1 MKQPPLPADPIG
13 ARFCQIFNHPWKFII
28 APVPEPGERPAWKTE
43 SAYPLQP
50 RNLWDTYCNSSHLL
64 GLRFG
69 KETRYA
75 LLDID
80 RGSRYHFLNNPR
92 QFKSILEICEGI
104 GLCRPLVI
112 QSSDSGGIHVY
123 FFLPEPIPTFKLACA
138 IKFALLEAGVLCKPG
153 EIESFP
159 NVKAYAKNKPSN
171 YNAHRLPL
179 QVGSVLLDDDFEP
192 LTNNLAL
199 FLDLADTAAA
209 CQDLTELVAAISK
222 SCQRQSRTYTP
233 SISNRAQEW
242 KSHLENRSI
251 QGWTGKSQT
260 NELLKDFATY
270 GVVWLALK
278 GQALVEHVVATAI
291 NAPGYQQFC
300 SHQHETRQRAID
312 WSRAA
317 ETYYSPYCSY
327 PNRNNPY
334 KQTFDPNAANNIVD
348 FPNQANAQ
356 RHQQTQERIRQVVAY
371 LEEKGTLPAA
381 ATARSTAIISAS
393 KALHGIGVSQT
404 TLHKQT
410 YLPLWH
416 PKHHVKLGVI
426 TTPEPT
432 SAISTQLEIEQIPA
446 PPLEPKSLQTPLRQ
460 ETKENYTQKSY
471 MKVLGLPAAEDA
483 PQAQSSVLN
492 SESELNSLNPFQTTT
507 DNNSKSELNSLN
519 LFPTTT
525 DNSKLSLNSSQTT
538 TDNNSKSELNSLNLF
553 PTTTDN
559 SKLSLNSSQT
569 TTDNNSKSSLNS
581 GPVDFEHKQP
591 LSLEAATAPRIETT
605 DLERITKLRLQ
616 AICHAQK
623 TVKREALIT
632 GRMIQGSERAHIGQ
646 IAKMQFYWQS
656 GEPSLMSEAWEW
668 AFANPGALPEA
679 LSPANSSSGNLAVE
693 PPDVATKPNST
704 ESAPHQLPTADS
716 SERNSSSATAL
727 VGEPPTKPSPTTP
740 PLDLL
745 NPPSNRQLQP
755 VEILTSAGKWLTGY
769 FVHSCIAVA
778 NLIGIERM
786 FTLFDADGQM
796 YRFLGQIR
804 PL

>member
-1 MKQPPLPADPIG
+1 MATISAVAPQGKLPPLPADPIG
-13 ARFCQIFNHPWKFII
+13 ARFCQIFNHPWNFII

-50 RNLWDTYCNSSHLL
+50 RNLWDTYCDSSRLL

-80 RGSRYHFLNNPR
+80 RGSRYHFLNDPR

-112 QSSDSGGIHVY
+112 QSSDSGGIHIY

-138 IKFALLEAGVLCKPG
+138 IKFALLEAGVLLQPG

-159 NVKAYAKNKPSN
+159 NVKAYAKNKPSK

-209 CQDLTELVAAISK
+209 CQDLTELKAAISK
-222 SCQRQSRTYTP
+222 SYQRQSRTYTP
-233 SISNRAQEW
+233 GISNSAQEW

-278 GQALVEHVVATAI
+278 GQELVEHVVATAI

-300 SHQHETRQRAID
+300 SHQHEIQQRAID

-317 ETYYSPYCSY
+317 ESYYSPYCSH
-327 PNRNNPY
+327 PSRNNPY
-334 KQTFDPNAANNIVD
+334 KQTFDPNAANNAANNIVD
-348 FPNQANAQ
+348 FPNRANAQ

-404 TLHKQT
+404 TLHKQS

-416 PKHHVKLGVI
+416 PKHYVKLGVI
-426 TTPEPT
+426 TFPEAKR
-432 SAISTQLEIEQIPA
+432 AISTQLEIEQIQDPW
-446 PPLEPKSLQTPLRQ
+446 LEPISLQTPLKRGT
-460 ETKENYTQKSY
+460 EENYTQKSY
-471 MKVLGLPAAEDA
+471 MKVLCLPPASDE
-483 PQAQSSVLN
+483 PQAQLDAL
-492 SESELNSLNPFQTTT
+492 ESE
-507 DNNSKSELNSLN
+507 
-519 LFPTTT
+519 
-525 DNSKLSLNSSQTT
+525 NSS
-538 TDNNSKSELNSLNLF
+538 NL
-553 PTTTDN
+553 
-559 SKLSLNSSQT
+559 L
-569 TTDNNSKSSLNS
+569 KSSSTEIHKQTLCQEKS
-581 GPVDFEHKQP
+581 GAVDFDHKQT
-591 LSLEAATAPRIETT
+591 LSSKAATATKIEPT
-605 DLERITKLRLQ
+605 DFIRITKLRLL
-616 AICHAQK
+616 AKSHAEKIVQ
-623 TVKREALIT
+623 REAVLA
-632 GRMIQGSERAHIGQ
+632 GRRIQGSERAHKEQ
-646 IAKMQFYWQS
+646 IAKMQQYWQS

-668 AFANPGALPEA
+668 AKANPGALPEA
-679 LSPANSSSGNLAVE
+679 LFPANSSSENLAIE
-693 PPDVATKPNST
+693 PPEVATNS
-704 ESAPHQLPTADS
+704 
-716 SERNSSSATAL
+716 NSS
-727 VGEPPTKPSPTTP
+727 
-740 PLDLL
+740 
-745 NPPSNRQLQP
+745 
-755 VEILTSAGKWLTGY
+755 
-769 FVHSCIAVA
+769 
-778 NLIGIERM
+778 
-786 FTLFDADGQM
+786 
-796 YRFLGQIR
+796 
-804 PL
+804 

>member
-13 ARFCQIFNHPWKFII
+13 TRFCQIFNHPWKFII
-28 APVPEPGERPAWKTE
+28 APVPESGERPAWKTE

-50 RNLWDTYCNSSHLL
+50 RNLWDTYCDSSHLL

-80 RGSRYHFLNNPR
+80 RGSRYHFLNDLK

-112 QSSDSGGIHVY
+112 QSSDSGGIHIY

-138 IKFALLEAGVLCKPG
+138 IRFALLEAGVLLQPG

-159 NVKAYAKNKPSN
+159 NVKAYAKNFPSN

-192 LTNNLAL
+192 LTNNLAW

-209 CQDLTELVAAISK
+209 CQDLTELAAAISK
-222 SCQRQSRTYTP
+222 SYQRQSRTYTP

-278 GQALVEHVVATAI
+278 GQALVDHVVATAI

-312 WSRAA
+312 WSKAA
-317 ETYYSPYCSY
+317 ETYYSPYCSH

-334 KQTFDPNAANNIVD
+334 KQTFDPNPTNNIVD
-348 FPNQANAQ
+348 FPNRANAQ

-393 KALHGIGVSQT
+393 IALHGIGVSQT

-426 TTPEPT
+426 TTPEPNR
-432 SAISTQLEIEQIPA
+432 AISTQLEIEQIPD
-446 PPLEPKSLQTPLRQ
+446 PTLEPKSLQTPPRQ
-460 ETKENYTQKSY
+460 GKGENYTQKSY
-471 MKVLGLPAAEDA
+471 MKVLCSPAAEHA
-483 PQAQSSVLN
+483 PQAQSSALN
-492 SESELNSLNPFQTTT
+492 SESEVN
-507 DNNSKSELNSLN
+507 
-519 LFPTTT
+519 
-525 DNSKLSLNSSQTT
+525 SLNSSQTT
-538 TDNNSKSELNSLNLF
+538 TDKNSESELNLLNFPQTTTHNSKLSSNSLNLFLTTIHNSALSSNSLNLF
-553 PTTTDN
+553 PTEIY
-559 SKLSLNSSQT
+559 K
-569 TTDNNSKSSLNS
+569 NSKSSLNF
-581 GPVDFEHKQP
+581 GAVDFEHKQP
-591 LSLEAATAPRIETT
+591 LSLGAAYAFRIETA
-605 DLERITKLRLQ
+605 DFERITKLRLQ

-623 TVKREALIT
+623 TVKREALIA
-632 GRMIQGSERAHIGQ
+632 GRMIHGSELARFEQ

-668 AFANPGALPEA
+668 AFATPGALPEA
-679 LSPANSSSGNLAVE
+679 LSLAKSSSGNLAVK
-693 PPDVATKPNST
+693 PPDVATKPNFT
-704 ESAPHQLPTADS
+704 EEAPHQSPTADS
-716 SERNSSSATAL
+716 SERDSSSATAAL
-727 VGEPPTKPSPTTP
+727 GEPPTKPSPITSP
-740 PLDLL
+740 SVHL
-745 NPPSNRQLQP
+745 NPPINRQLQP

-778 NLIGIERM
+778 NLIGTERK
-786 FTLFDADGQM
+786 FTLFDADGHM
-796 YRFLGQIR
+796 YRFLGQVR

>member
-1 MKQPPLPADPIG
+1 
-13 ARFCQIFNHPWKFII
+13 
-28 APVPEPGERPAWKTE
+28 
-43 SAYPLQP
+43 
-50 RNLWDTYCNSSHLL
+50 
-64 GLRFG
+64 
-69 KETRYA
+69 
-75 LLDID
+75 
-80 RGSRYHFLNNPR
+80 
-92 QFKSILEICEGI
+92 
-104 GLCRPLVI
+104 
-112 QSSDSGGIHVY
+112 
-123 FFLPEPIPTFKLACA
+123 LPEPIPTFKLACA
-138 IKFALLEAGVLCKPG
+138 IKFALLEAGVLLQPG

-209 CQDLTELVAAISK
+209 CQDLTELAAAISK
-222 SCQRQSRTYTP
+222 SYQRQSRTYTP
-233 SISNRAQEW
+233 SISSRAQEW

-334 KQTFDPNAANNIVD
+334 KQTFDPNPTNNAANNIVD
-348 FPNQANAQ
+348 FPNRANAQ

-393 KALHGIGVSQT
+393 IALHGIGVSQT

-426 TTPEPT
+426 TTPEPNR
-432 SAISTQLEIEQIPA
+432 AISTQLEIEQIPA
-446 PPLEPKSLQTPLRQ
+446 PTLEPKSLQTPPRQ
-460 ETKENYTQKSY
+460 ETGENYTQKSY

-483 PQAQSSVLN
+483 LQAHSSALN
-492 SESELNSLNPFQTTT
+492 SESSSNSSNLSQTTIDKNSESQLNLLNFPQTTTHNLKLSSNSLNLFLTTIH
-507 DNNSKSELNSLN
+507 NSALSLNSSNSLN
-519 LFPTTT
+519 LFPTEIY
-525 DNSKLSLNSSQTT
+525 NSKLSS
-538 TDNNSKSELNSLNLF
+538 NSLNLF
-553 PTTTDN
+553 PTEIY
-559 SKLSLNSSQT
+559 K
-569 TTDNNSKSSLNS
+569 NSKSSLNF
-581 GPVDFEHKQP
+581 GAVDFEYKQP
-591 LSLEAATAPRIETT
+591 LSLGAAYTPRIETA

-632 GRMIQGSERAHIGQ
+632 GRMITGSERAYKEQ

-668 AFANPGALPEA
+668 RKPTPGALPEA
-679 LSPANSSSGNLAVE
+679 LSPAKSSSGNLALE
-693 PPDVATKPNST
+693 PPDVATKPNSIET
-704 ESAPHQLPTADS
+704 APHQLPTADS
-716 SERNSSSATAL
+716 SESDSSSATAL

-740 PLDLL
+740 PLDEL
-745 NPPSNRQLQP
+745 NPPINRKLQP

-778 NLIGIERM
+778 NLISTERK

-804 PL
+804 PPQTW